1 MNVLFIHHSCFV
13 VELDT
18 KVLVFDYFNG
28 DRVNG
33 YHFGGKLPIYDAD
46 TTMYFFASHK
56 QQDQFDMDIYR
67 FAERYE
73 NIHYIISKDAKLSP
87 NFLKK
92 HGIDPAI
99 REKITY
105 VTHGEDYLVDDVK
118 LHTYLSTDA
127 GVAFAVEADGKH
139 IYHAGDLNNWKW
151 EGAGDLINGK
161 IERVYKH
168 QINSMSD
175 IYFDAA
181 FVVLDPRLAQHK
193 FKGFD
198 YFLKNVSAKYV
209 FPMHCWQEFGVI
221 DEYLSRIANPTFTGR
236 IMRITQEN
244 QYFEDLD

>member
-28 DRVNG
+28 ERIGG
-33 YHFGGKLPIYDAD
+33 YHFGGKLPVYDED
-46 TTMYFFASHK
+46 TPMYFFASHK
-56 QQDQFDMDIYR
+56 HQDHFDMDIYR
-67 FAERYE
+67 LANRYE

-105 VTHGEDYLVDDVK
+105 VTNNEEYLVDDVK
-118 LHTYLSTDA
+118 IRTYLSTDA

-139 IYHAGDLNNWKW
+139 IYHAGDLHNWTW
-151 EGAGDLINGK
+151 EGAGDLVNGK
-161 IERVYKH
+161 MERGYKH
-168 QINSMSD
+168 QIGQMAD
-175 IYFDAA
+175 TYFDVAC
-181 FVVLDPRLAQHK
+181 VVLDPRLEQHK

-198 YFLKNVSAKYV
+198 YFMKNVSAKYV
-209 FPMHCWQEFGVI
+209 FPMHCWQDYSII
-221 DEYLSRIANPTFTGR
+221 DEYLSRISNPAFTGR
-236 IMRITQEN
+236 IMHIDHEN
-244 QYFEDLD
+244 QYFEGLE

>member
-18 KVLVFDYFNG
+18 CVLVFDYFNG
-28 DRVNG
+28 DRING
-33 YHFGGKLPIYDAD
+33 YHFTGKLPIYDAD
-46 TTMYFFASHK
+46 TPMYFFASHK
-56 QQDQFDMDIYR
+56 HQDHFDMDIYR

-92 HGIDPAI
+92 HGIDPSI
-99 REKITY
+99 RERITY
-105 VTHGEDYLVDDVK
+105 VTHGEDYAVGDV
-118 LHTYLSTDA
+118 LIHTYLSTDV
-127 GVAFAVEADGKH
+127 GVAFAVEADGRH

-161 IERVYKH
+161 IERIYRH
-168 QINSMSD
+168 QINLMSD
-175 IYFDAA
+175 EFFDAA
-181 FVVLDPRLAQHK
+181 FVVLDPRLMQHK

-198 YFLKNVSAKYV
+198 YFLKHVSAKYV

-221 DEYLSRIANPTFTGR
+221 EEYLSRIANPTFTGR
-236 IMRITQEN
+236 IMKITQEN
-244 QYFEDLD
+244 QYFEGLE

>member
-28 DRVNG
+28 NRVNG
-33 YHFGGKLPIYDAD
+33 YHFGGRLPIYDAD
-46 TTMYFFASHK
+46 TPMYFFASHK
-56 QQDQFDMDIYR
+56 HQDHFDMDIYR

-87 NFLKK
+87 NFLQK
-92 HGIDPAI
+92 HGIDPSI

-105 VTHGEDYLVDDVK
+105 VTHGEDYLIDDVK
-118 LHTYLSTDA
+118 VHTYLSTDA
-127 GVAFAVEADGKH
+127 GVAFAVEADGRH

-168 QINSMSD
+168 QIGLMAD
-175 IYFDAA
+175 TYFDAA

-236 IMRITQEN
+236 IMRITHEN
-244 QYFEDLD
+244 QYFEELE

>member
-28 DRVNG
+28 ERIGG
-33 YHFGGKLPIYDAD
+33 YHFGGKLPVYDED
-46 TTMYFFASHK
+46 TPMYFFASHK
-56 QQDQFDMDIYR
+56 HQDHFDMDIYR
-67 FAERYE
+67 FANRYE

-105 VTHGEDYLVDDVK
+105 VTNNEEYLVDDVK
-118 LHTYLSTDA
+118 IRTYLSTDA

-139 IYHAGDLNNWKW
+139 IYHAGDLHNWTW
-151 EGAGDLINGK
+151 EGAGDLVNGRM
-161 IERVYKH
+161 ERGYKH
-168 QINSMSD
+168 QIGQMAD
-175 IYFDAA
+175 TYFDVAC
-181 FVVLDPRLAQHK
+181 VVLDPRLEQHK

-198 YFLKNVSAKYV
+198 YFMKNVSAKYV
-209 FPMHCWQEFGVI
+209 FPMHCWQDYSII
-221 DEYLSRIANPTFTGR
+221 DEYLSRISNPAFTGR
-236 IMRITQEN
+236 IMHIDHEN
-244 QYFEDLD
+244 QYFEGLE

>member
-46 TTMYFFASHK
+46 TPMYFFASHK
-56 QQDQFDMDIYR
+56 HQDHFDMDIYR

-139 IYHAGDLNNWKW
+139 IYHAGDLNDWKW

-175 IYFDAA
+175 TYFDAA

>member
-33 YHFGGKLPIYDAD
+33 YHFGGRLPIYDAD
-46 TTMYFFASHK
+46 TPMYFFASHK
-56 QQDQFDMDIYR
+56 HQDHFDMDIYR

-87 NFLKK
+87 NFLQK
-92 HGIDPAI
+92 HGIDPSI

-105 VTHGEDYLVDDVK
+105 VTHGEDYLIDDVK
-118 LHTYLSTDA
+118 VHTYLSTDA
-127 GVAFAVEADGKH
+127 GVAFAVEADGRH
-139 IYHAGDLNNWKW
+139 IYHAGDLNNWTW

-168 QINSMSD
+168 QIGLMAD
-175 IYFDAA
+175 TYFDAA

-236 IMRITQEN
+236 IMRITHEN
-244 QYFEDLD
+244 QYFEELE

>member
-46 TTMYFFASHK
+46 TPMYFFASHK
-56 QQDQFDMDIYR
+56 HQDHFDMDIYR

-87 NFLKK
+87 NFLQK
-92 HGIDPAI
+92 HGIDPYI

-105 VTHGEDYLVDDVK
+105 VTHGEDYLIDDVK
-118 LHTYLSTDA
+118 VHTYLSTDA
-127 GVAFAVEADGKH
+127 GVAFAVEADGRR

-168 QINSMSD
+168 QIGLMAD
-175 IYFDAA
+175 TYFDAA

-221 DEYLSRIANPTFTGR
+221 DEYLGRIANPAFTGR
-236 IMRITQEN
+236 IMRITHEN
-244 QYFEDLD
+244 QYFEELE

>member
-46 TTMYFFASHK
+46 TPMYFFASHK
-56 QQDQFDMDIYR
+56 HQDHFDMDIYR

-87 NFLKK
+87 NFLQK
-92 HGIDPAI
+92 HGIDPSI

-105 VTHGEDYLVDDVK
+105 VTHGEDYLIDDVK
-118 LHTYLSTDA
+118 VHTYLSTDA
-127 GVAFAVEADGKH
+127 GVAFAVEADGRR

-168 QINSMSD
+168 QIGLMAD
-175 IYFDAA
+175 TYFDAA

-221 DEYLSRIANPTFTGR
+221 DEYLGRIANPAFTGR
-236 IMRITQEN
+236 IMRITHEN
-244 QYFEDLD
+244 QYFEELE

>member
-18 KVLVFDYFNG
+18 CVLVFDYFNG

-46 TTMYFFASHK
+46 TPMYFFASHK
-56 QQDQFDMDIYR
+56 HQDHFDMDIYR

-92 HGIDPAI
+92 HGIDPSI

-105 VTHGEDYLVDDVK
+105 VTHGENYAVGDLLV
-118 LHTYLSTDA
+118 HTFLSTDA
-127 GVAFAVEADGKH
+127 GVAFDVEADGRR

-168 QINSMSD
+168 QIGFLSD
-175 IYFDAA
+175 TFFDVA
-181 FVVLDPRLAQHK
+181 FVVLDPRLGQHK

-244 QYFEDLD
+244 QYFEELD

>member
-1 MNVLFIHHSCFV
+1 
-13 VELDT
+13 
-18 KVLVFDYFNG
+18 
-28 DRVNG
+28 
-33 YHFGGKLPIYDAD
+33 
-46 TTMYFFASHK
+46 
-56 QQDQFDMDIYR
+56 MDIYR

-175 IYFDAA
+175 TYFDAA

-236 IMRITQEN
+236 SMRITQEN

>member
-18 KVLVFDYFNG
+18 KVLVFDYCNG
-28 DRVNG
+28 DRGTG

-46 TTMYFFASHK
+46 TPMYFFASHK
-56 QQDQFDMDIYR
+56 HQDHFDMDIYR

-87 NFLKK
+87 NFLQK
-92 HGIDPAI
+92 HGIDPSI

-105 VTHGEDYLVDDVK
+105 VTHGEDYLIDDVK
-118 LHTYLSTDA
+118 VHTYLSTDA
-127 GVAFAVEADGKH
+127 GVAFAVEADGRH

-168 QINSMSD
+168 QIGLMAD
-175 IYFDAA
+175 TYFDAA

-221 DEYLSRIANPTFTGR
+221 DEYLGRIANPAFTGR
-236 IMRITQEN
+236 IMRITHEN
-244 QYFEDLD
+244 QYFEELE

>member
-18 KVLVFDYFNG
+18 KVLVFDYFDG
-28 DRVNG
+28 SRLNG

-46 TTMYFFASHK
+46 TPMYFFVSHK
-56 QQDQFDMDIYR
+56 HQDHFDMDIYR
-67 FAERYE
+67 LMERYE

-92 HGIDPAI
+92 HGIDLAV

-105 VTHGEDYLVDDVK
+105 VTSGEDYVIDDVK
-118 LHTYLSTDA
+118 VHTYLSTDA
-127 GVAFAVEADGKH
+127 GVAFAVEADGRRL
-139 IYHAGDLNNWKW
+139 YHAGDLNAWIW

-161 IERVYKH
+161 MERTYKH
-168 QINSMSD
+168 QIGLMGD
-175 IYFDAA
+175 TYFDAA

-193 FKGFD
+193 FRGFD
-198 YFLKNVSAKYV
+198 YFLKHVSAKYV
-209 FPMHCWQEFGVI
+209 FPMHCWQEFRVI
-221 DEYLSRIANPTFTGR
+221 DEYLSRIANPVFTGR

-244 QYFEDLD
+244 QYFEELD

>member
-1 MNVLFIHHSCFV
+1 MKVTFLHHSSFV
-13 VELDT
+13 VET
-18 KVLVFDYFNG
+18 GERVLVFDYFNG

-33 YHFGGKLPIYDAD
+33 YTFTGKLPEYPSD
-46 TTMYFFASHK
+46 TAIYFFASHK
-56 QQDQFDMDIYR
+56 HQDHFDMDIYR
-67 FAERYE
+67 LTERYE

-105 VTHGEDYLVDDVK
+105 VTNNEEYLVDDVK
-118 LHTYLSTDA
+118 IRTYLSTDA

-139 IYHAGDLNNWKW
+139 IYHAGDLHNWTW

-161 IERVYKH
+161 MERGYKH
-168 QINSMSD
+168 QINQMAD
-175 IYFDAA
+175 TYFDVA
-181 FVVLDPRLAQHK
+181 FVVLDPRLEQHK

-209 FPMHCWQEFGVI
+209 FPMHCWQEFGIV
-221 DEYLSRIANPTFTGR
+221 DEYLSRISNPAFTGR
-236 IMRITQEN
+236 IMRVEHEN
-244 QYFEDLD
+244 QIFEDLK

>member
-33 YHFGGKLPIYDAD
+33 YHFAGKLPIYDAD
-46 TTMYFFASHK
+46 TPMYFFASHK
-56 QQDQFDMDIYR
+56 HQDHFDMDIYR

-92 HGIDPAI
+92 HGIDPSI

-105 VTHGEDYLVDDVK
+105 VTNNEEYVVDDMK
-118 LHTYLSTDA
+118 IRTYLSTDA
-127 GVAFAVEADGKH
+127 GVAFAVKADGKN
-139 IYHAGDLNNWKW
+139 IYHAGDLHNWTW
-151 EGAGDLINGK
+151 EGAGDLVNGK
-161 IERVYKH
+161 MERGYKH
-168 QINSMSD
+168 QINQMENT
-175 IYFDAA
+175 YFDAA
-181 FVVLDPRLAQHK
+181 FVVLDPRLEQHK

-209 FPMHCWQEFGVI
+209 LLMHCWQEYGII
-221 DEYLSRIANPTFTGR
+221 DE
-236 IMRITQEN
+236 
-244 QYFEDLD
+244 

>member
-33 YHFGGKLPIYDAD
+33 YHFSGKLPIYDAD
-46 TTMYFFASHK
+46 TPMYFFVSHK
-56 QQDQFDMDIYR
+56 HQDHFDMDIYR

-73 NIHYIISKDAKLSP
+73 NIHYVISRDAKLSP

-92 HGIDPAI
+92 HGIDPSI

-105 VTHGEDYLVDDVK
+105 VTNNEEYVVDDMK
-118 LHTYLSTDA
+118 IRTYLSTDA

-139 IYHAGDLNNWKW
+139 IYHAGDLHNWTW
-151 EGAGDLINGK
+151 EGAGDLVNGK
-161 IERVYKH
+161 MERGYKY
-168 QINSMSD
+168 QIGQMAD
-175 IYFDAA
+175 TYFDAA
-181 FVVLDPRLAQHK
+181 FVVLDPRLEQHK

-209 FPMHCWQEFGVI
+209 FPMHCWQEYGII
-221 DEYLSRIANPTFTGR
+221 DEYLSRISNPAFTGR
-236 IMRITQEN
+236 IMRIEHEN
-244 QYFEDLD
+244 QYFEDLE

>member
-1 MNVLFIHHSCFV
+1 
-13 VELDT
+13 
-18 KVLVFDYFNG
+18 
-28 DRVNG
+28 
-33 YHFGGKLPIYDAD
+33 
-46 TTMYFFASHK
+46 
-56 QQDQFDMDIYR
+56 MDIYR

-87 NFLKK
+87 NFLQK
-92 HGIDPAI
+92 HGIDPSI

-105 VTHGEDYLVDDVK
+105 VTHGEDYLIDDVK
-118 LHTYLSTDA
+118 VHTYLSTDA
-127 GVAFAVEADGKH
+127 GVAFAVEADGRR

-161 IERVYKH
+161 MERVYKH
-168 QINSMSD
+168 QIGLMAD
-175 IYFDAA
+175 TYFDAA

-221 DEYLSRIANPTFTGR
+221 DEYLGRIANPAFTGR
-236 IMRITQEN
+236 IMRITHEN
-244 QYFEDLD
+244 QYFEELE